1 MVVTREITPEFRKE
15 ANRLFWMAKGHLIPD
30 RYSDEDIRDVYDQF
44 LKRFWYNNEAYIREE
59 GFDQEYGRRN
69 AEES

>member
-1 MVVTREITPEFRKE
+1 MVVTRKITSEFRKE

-30 RYSDEDIRDVYDQF
+30 GYSDEDIRTVYGQF
-44 LKRFWYNNEAYIREE
+44 FKRFWYNNETYIREE

-69 AEES
+69 VEES